1 IYTSTLDMRICAMV
15 LIMQAYIAL
24 AAIAAL
30 VVISPGPAT
39 FLVLK
44 NTPTLGRHAGFL
56 NTAGIMVAL
65 LSHATLSLIGVSAA
79 ILASPVAFHAVKLMG
94 AAYLLYL
101 GAAALRDSWQGA
113 DFSAK
118 LNLCSGQAEVS
129 TVEAFSEGWLVN
141 ILNPK
146 PSMFYLSIFPQFIDL
161 SQPFVAQGL
170 LLVGIHGTICVTWFS
185 FVVVAIDRIKMMLR
199 LPKIW
204 RSVKGATGLILIGL
218 ATRLA
223 AVSLPT

>member
-1 IYTSTLDMRICAMV
+1 MV
-15 LIMQAYIAL
+15 LIMQAYIAF

-44 NTPTLGRHAGFL
+44 NTPTLGRRAGFL
-56 NTAGIMVAL
+56 NTAGIVVAL

-101 GAAALRDSWQGA
+101 GAAALRDSWQGT

-118 LNLCSGQAEVS
+118 LDLCSGQAEVS

-161 SQPFVAQGL
+161 SQPFLAQGL

-185 FVVVAIDRIKMMLR
+185 FVVVAIDRIRMMLR